1 MKYLIKVGD
10 GVQKYIIFSSENQ
23 YTFIEK
29 NKSIYMNSIKI
40 MNDVTSCDFTKQ
52 VLDNGKTTI
61 TVNIKGDNFE
71 KNATYTLVN

>member
-10 GVQKYIIFSSENQ
+10 GVQKYIIFSSESQ

-40 MNDVTSCDFTKQ
+40 MNGVTSCDFTKQ